1 MCWGDVD
8 YLIICAPSG
17 MRLICT
23 EQCNFK
29 CTIYIKGAP
38 TLAECM
44 FDENDKCN
52 VSFKLNYLNLSFL
65 SWVSV
70 CADKDE

>member
-1 MCWGDVD
+1 
-8 YLIICAPSG
+8 

-29 CTIYIKGAP
+29 CIIYYREREGAP
-38 TLAECM
+38 TFAECM

-52 VSFKLNYLNLSFL
+52 ISFKLNYLNLSFL
-65 SWVSV
+65 SWVPV
-70 CADKDE
+70 CEDKDE

>member
-1 MCWGDVD
+1 M
-8 YLIICAPSG
+8 
-17 MRLICT
+17 
-23 EQCNFK
+23 

-44 FDENDKCN
+44 FDENDKCT

-65 SWVSV
+65 SWVPV
-70 CADKDE
+70 CADKDEWPAVVSIGSLLHSQDVMGRR